1 MIFVCENITCITVF
15 DSHHV
20 KNRSVKDDGSTP
32 YTYARLDFFTGMWAI
47 FYYVVVLVLL
57 RSWTKNNNKDTLY
70 DHCMKTDARV
80 SGFVNLFPHSLKG
93 IAYMFTHFFT
103 TVTFGFLSVIFWHS
117 FVMHTLFLLCMMFIA
132 VKNGA
137 AFVFEYEMLRYANKL
152 LKKHPE
158 ITEGRNV
165 DIQKEET
172 FSTAQQKKE

>member
-1 MIFVCENITCITVF
+1 
-15 DSHHV
+15 
-20 KNRSVKDDGSTP
+20 
-32 YTYARLDFFTGMWAI
+32 
-47 FYYVVVLVLL
+47 
-57 RSWTKNNNKDTLY
+57 
-70 DHCMKTDARV
+70 MKTDARV
-80 SGFVNLFPHSLKG
+80 RGFVNLFPHSLKG

-158 ITEGRNV
+158 IKKKTSEIRNV

>member
-1 MIFVCENITCITVF
+1 MSVF
-15 DSHHV
+15 L
-20 KNRSVKDDGSTP
+20 KNSCT
-32 YTYARLDFFTGMWAI
+32 
-47 FYYVVVLVLL
+47 
-57 RSWTKNNNKDTLY
+57 
-70 DHCMKTDARV
+70 
-80 SGFVNLFPHSLKG
+80 NLFPHSLKG

-117 FVMHTLFLLCMMFIA
+117 FVMHTLFLLCMMFIV

-152 LKKHPE
+152 LEKHPE

-165 DIQKEET
+165 EIQKEET